1 MKILFLDF
9 DGVLHP
15 FNVRFN
21 EDLELA
27 LECDDQSLF
36 LFCWAPLLESIL
48 NDVDPEFAIKIV
60 LSTTWAHRFGW
71 KEAAKRLMPAL
82 QSRVVDGTVGYNRPR
97 GLQIQKYVEDMNI
110 ADHEWLAIDDDDYL
124 WPTHLLNNLI
134 KTDENLGLLEKS
146 TQQLLR
152 LKLRELLLR

>member
-27 LECDDQSLF
+27 LECDDKSLS

-48 NDVDPEFAIKIV
+48 NDVDPEGSIKIV

-71 KEAAKRLMPAL
+71 EESAKRLTPAL
-82 QSRVVDGTVGYNRPR
+82 QSRVIGGTIGYNWPR
-97 GLQIQKYVEDMNI
+97 GSQIYKYVEDLNI
-110 ADHEWLAIDDDDYL
+110 ADHE
-124 WPTHLLNNLI
+124 
-134 KTDENLGLLEKS
+134 
-146 TQQLLR
+146 
-152 LKLRELLLR
+152 